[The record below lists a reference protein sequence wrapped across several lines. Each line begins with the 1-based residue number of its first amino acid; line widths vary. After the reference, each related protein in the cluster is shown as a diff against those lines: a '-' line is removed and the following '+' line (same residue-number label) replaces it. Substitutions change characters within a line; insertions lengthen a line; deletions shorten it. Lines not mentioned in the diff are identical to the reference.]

1 MFIISENGRY
11 SVNSK
16 LRLTALLIME
26 ILIIMELF
34 PIRYRLMEKQNVKGE
49 AVLRIDSFI
58 RSCLPLMVAS
68 SMLAACSGQQVE
80 PSSTPAPTQQILLP
94 SPEASSNPSAAPT
107 TGSGSRTE
115 PLASIP
121 EHDIFLYGEENGV
134 ALRIG
139 DETRTFDWMYM
150 TPTNYVP
157 RLQVQDYDGDG
168 KEELS
173 VILHVGSGTG
183 IAVDELHMIKMD
195 PADPNY
201 FKDQVFHDYGAQL
214 SKAVQIKTILQNDVL
229 FGQLSI
235 DSASHSVNLK
245 ELQSPEFGKVSDQLH
260 FGNIVRFEHEG
271 KLIKAQFA
279 AEIVVE
285 KSVMPQSIGDI
296 DANVSYKDGKFILSH
311 FTFRED

>member
-1 MFIISENGRY
+1 MR
-11 SVNSK
+11 
-16 LRLTALLIME
+16 
-26 ILIIMELF
+26 
-34 PIRYRLMEKQNVKGE
+34 VK
-49 AVLRIDSFI
+49 SFI
-58 RSCLPLMVAS
+58 RSWLPLMAAS
-68 SMLAACSGQQVE
+68 SILAACSGQQVE
-80 PSSTPAPTQQILLP
+80 LSSTPAPSQQILLP
-94 SPEASSNPSAAPT
+94 SPEASSNPSAAPAADS
-107 TGSGSRTE
+107 GSGRKL
-115 PLASIP
+115 LASVP
-121 EHDIFLYGEENGV
+121 NQNIFLYGEENGV

-139 DETRTFDWMYM
+139 DQTRTFDWEYW
-150 TPTNYVP
+150 TPRDIAP

-183 IAVDELHMIKMD
+183 LSVDELHMIKMD
-195 PADPNY
+195 PADSDY
-201 FKDQVFHDYGAQL
+201 FKDQVFHDYDAQL
-214 SKAVQIKTILQNDVL
+214 NKAVQIKTILQNDVL

-260 FGNIVRFEHEG
+260 FGNNVRFEHEG

-285 KSVMPQSIGDI
+285 KSAMPQSIGDI